1 MRGLKIVNQEEGYVV
16 SIIKNVKQKSSYHLA
31 ISEHT

>member
-16 SIIKNVKQKSSYHLA
+16 SIIKNAKKKVHLLA